1 MAKKPQKEELG
12 GLPPELQVGDQE
24 SPETLKVDDQAYDNS
39 GGTDSSNDDPEQ
51 ELEDE
56 AQDDGLVSVVVTK
69 GNTVR
74 HDGQTYLEN
83 REFKLPLE
91 EAQRLIGLGVVAD
104 VDQLRKQALKRT
116 APTISIQSGE

>member
-39 GGTDSSNDDPEQ
+39 DDD
-51 ELEDE
+51 EDGE
-56 AQDDGLVSVVVTK
+56 KLPDGMVPVVVTK

-74 HDGQTYLEN
+74 HDGCDYPEN
-83 REFKLPLE
+83 RVFTLPVAD
-91 EAQRLIGLGVVAD
+91 AQRLIGLGVVAD
-104 VDQLRKQALKRT
+104 VEQLRKLALLRS
-116 APTISIQSGE
+116 APAVTVQSGE

>member
-1 MAKKPQKEELG
+1 M
-12 GLPPELQVGDQE
+12 GDQE